1 MRVFRLLLFCWS
13 LRAVFASGVTAQDS
27 DVPIRISKE
36 TTYITSPLRDD
47 GTVDYVEALSQRQRE
62 GVTAENNSVVMFRRA
77 LCHEDLSAETSD
89 EYFRQL
95 GIEALP
101 KDGPYLISLDGFL
114 DALNPAELPDLYTE
128 TGELVTELFRR
139 KKPIEKQYYEAI
151 SRPWTRGEFP
161 ILSRWVDTNETPLEL
176 VLEGSKRPKF
186 FYPLLSADRLLARAL
201 LTGYQGYRGCVDV
214 LKARAMLQLGEENF
228 DAAWHDVMA
237 CHRIARLI
245 AQGPTGVDVLIGV
258 AIESAA
264 CRCDDA
270 IALHGNLSA
279 DQLRCDC
286 TELQNLGV
294 ITGMADRLGT
304 GDRYSY
310 LEGVIQTAERN
321 AGNLNGFMFRKPLKD
336 IENIDDI
343 NEGVST
349 VVDSLRRSFTQG
361 LVDVNIVLK
370 IGNYWHDRLVVA
382 AHLPTRMARQSEFD
396 KIDAELQPAMDE
408 ARTAFV
414 APMPVEMRDLSE
426 KVGVLLLLNDA
437 FLFRRK
443 IVDVEDSCAMRTQ
456 LSHFAF
462 ALAAWKA
469 DHGNYPDQLNQLTP
483 DYLKIIPIDNHTGQ
497 SLIYRRSDTGYLLYS
512 LGVNLKDD
520 DGLTKLDTYKTD
532 DIAIRTPDEDRRI
545 EEVVKNRRSGN

>member
-36 TTYITSPLRDD
+36 MTYITSPLRDD

-77 LCHEDLSAETSD
+77 LGHEDLSAETSD

-161 ILSRWVDTNETPLEL
+161 ILARWVDTNETPLEL
-176 VLEGSKRPKF
+176 VLEGSKRPEF

-201 LTGYQGYRGCVDV
+201 L
-214 LKARAMLQLGEENF
+214 
-228 DAAWHDVMA
+228 
-237 CHRIARLI
+237 
-245 AQGPTGVDVLIGV
+245 
-258 AIESAA
+258 
-264 CRCDDA
+264 
-270 IALHGNLSA
+270 
-279 DQLRCDC
+279 
-286 TELQNLGV
+286 
-294 ITGMADRLGT
+294 TGMADRLGT

-483 DYLKIIPIDNHTGQ
+483 DYLKIIPIDNHTRQ